1 MEKSEKLKEAF
12 RQFDEA
18 NAQDPHTETFQRKA
32 YPKELLY
39 SERMTEKLNSFAPGA
54 SEALQLT
61 ARCQHIC
68 RWRIPRETY
77 DMDRVGY
84 LKWRQDL
91 KKYHAEKAA
100 TILQDVGY
108 DEKTIDRVRFLLEKK
123 KLKRDPET
131 QTLEDVICLVFL
143 EYYLEP
149 FMEKH
154 PDDKLV
160 DILAKTWGKMS
171 EAGRKAA
178 LKLPLSAKAQRLIG
192 EVLKA

>member
-18 NAQDPHTETFQRKA
+18 NAQDPHTETLDGKA

-39 SERMTEKLNSFAPGA
+39 SQRMTEKLNSFAPEA

-108 DEKTIDRVRFLLEKK
+108 DEATINRVRFLLEKK

-143 EYYLEP
+143 QYYLDS

-171 EAGRKAA
+171 EAGRNAA
-178 LKLPLSAKAQRLIG
+178 MNLPLSTKAQRLIS
-192 EVLKA
+192 EALNA